1 MNNVSMIN
9 VIESLD
15 LKDCFVD
22 AKEILDVTPEQ
33 IIQLRLQIEKEIR
46 ENEYELNR
54 GIELLIAGK

>member
-1 MNNVSMIN
+1 MNNVPMIN

-33 IIQLRLQIEKEIR
+33 IMQLRLQIKKEIR

-54 GIELLIAGK
+54 GVELLIAGK

>member
-22 AKEILDVTPEQ
+22 SKEILDVTPEQ